1 MSELVPKSG
10 SREVAAGSAPNLK
23 IPWVAWLCLLSL
35 SSVWLLFPAIISV
48 CKSVALQ
55 SAYVCDEMMSLNE
68 IAFYMFC
75 TCLDFFMSSDIFLVM
90 RSDVLVSKELS

>member
-1 MSELVPKSG
+1 MAVLTLTLIS
-10 SREVAAGSAPNLK
+10 VAAVPSHY
-23 IPWVAWLCLLSL
+23 ISL
-35 SSVWLLFPAIISV
+35 